1 MKFLIVDDHVILR
14 KGLLGILKKEF
25 IDSLFVEAS
34 NGYEALAELKD
45 NDVDIVISDIS
56 MPDLNG
62 VDLLKQLKAHQI
74 KTPVI
79 ILSML
84 PEDQYAIRVMKAGAY
99 GFLNKDCKP
108 TELISAVNS
117 VLSGKKYITP
127 SISNL
132 LVNALGVKQIKNQ
145 HELLSDREIMVLH
158 NIAKGKSLT
167 EIANSLGLSINTVST
182 YRARIIK
189 KLNLKNNSGIIR
201 YAIDHNLG

>member
-14 KGLLGILKKEF
+14 KGLLGVLKKEF

-62 VDLLKQLKAHQI
+62 VDLLKQLKALQI

-108 TELISAVNS
+108 NELVSAVNS
-117 VLSGKKYITP
+117 ALSGKKYITP

-145 HELLSDREIMVLH
+145 HELLSDREMLVLH
-158 NIAKGKSLT
+158 NIAKGYSLT
-167 EIANSLGLSINTVST
+167 DIANSLGLSINTVST

>member
-25 IDSLFVEAS
+25 IDSSFFEAS
-34 NGYEALAELKD
+34 NGYEALAVLKD

-108 TELISAVNS
+108 SELINAVNS
-117 VLSGKKYITP
+117 VLSGKKHITP

-132 LVNALGVKQIKNQ
+132 LVNTLGVKQIKNQ
-145 HELLSDREIMVLH
+145 HELLSDREMLVLH

-167 EIANSLGLSINTVST
+167 DIANSLGLSINTVST

-201 YAIDHNLG
+201 YAIDNNLG

>member
-25 IDSLFVEAS
+25 IDSLFIEAS
-34 NGYEALAELKD
+34 NGHEALAKLRD

-62 VDLLKQLKAHQI
+62 VDLLKQLKALQI
-74 KTPVI
+74 ETPVI

-117 VLSGKKYITP
+117 VLTGKKYITP

-145 HELLSDREIMVLH
+145 HELLSDREMLVLH